1 MRFQAEAEL
10 DRARR
15 RVREAEDSLTRQMA
29 VVADLQLGAHAEL
42 AVLAL
47 RLLDNMRTAL
57 ELQKRHARDI
67 EVRLG
72 R

>member
-1 MRFQAEAEL
+1 MRFRPEPEL

-29 VVADLQLGAHAEL
+29 VVADLQLDPHGEL
-42 AVLAL
+42 VVLAL

-67 EVRLG
+67 AARLG

>member
-1 MRFQAEAEL
+1 MRFRPETEL

-15 RVREAEDSLTRQMA
+15 RVREAEDSFTRQMA
-29 VVADLQLGAHAEL
+29 VVAELRLDPHGEL

-57 ELQKRHARDI
+57 ALQKRHARDI
-67 EVRLG
+67 EARLG

>member
-1 MRFQAEAEL
+1 MRFRPEPEL

-15 RVREAEDSLTRQMA
+15 RVREAEESLTRQTI
-29 VVADLQLGAHAEL
+29 VVAELQLDANGEL

-57 ELQKRHARDI
+57 ELQKRRARDI
-67 EVRLG
+67 EARLG

>member
-1 MRFQAEAEL
+1 MRFRPEAEL

-15 RVREAEDSLTRQMA
+15 KVREAEDSFTRQMA
-29 VVADLQLGAHAEL
+29 VVADLRLDPRGEL
-42 AVLAL
+42 VVLAL

-67 EVRLG
+67 EARLG